1 MKIRELFDILNQ
13 IAPFSLQEEFDNSGV
28 QFADLEED
36 ISKILLC
43 LDVTAEMIQEANQKK
58 CNTILSHHPLFFH
71 PFSRVTRQENPI
83 SYQLMVHHI
92 NLIALHTNFDLAE
105 NGLNE
110 YVGHLLGLK
119 KETPL
124 KPSTEKIFKLA
135 VYVPVQH
142 QNCLQEALF
151 QAGAGHIGQYSETSF
166 SIFGKGSFKPL
177 EGTKPFIGQTG
188 QRERVDEVK
197 IETIFHERNLTKIIR
212 TIYHN
217 HPYEEPVYD
226 IYELV
231 ANSLTGMGI
240 VASLAKDEKVEN
252 YGKAIKKALQIPY
265 IRIVHANKKKIKNV
279 ALCTGS
285 GGSFI
290 DQCIEKHIDLFI
302 TGDIDYHEAL
312 KAKEM
317 GLNMIDI
324 EHFHT
329 EKFFVPAI
337 QQQLIQHHIPENLL
351 VPSQKMISPFQ
362 LL

>member
-13 IAPFSLQEEFDNSGV
+13 IAPFALQEEFDNSGV
-28 QFADLEED
+28 QFADLEDD
-36 ISKILLC
+36 ISNILLC
-43 LDVTAEMIQEANQKK
+43 LDVTAEIMQEADQKK
-58 CNTILSHHPLFFH
+58 CNTILSHHPLLFH
-71 PFSRVTRQENPI
+71 PLSRVTRQENPLA
-83 SYQLMVHHI
+83 YQLMVHSI

-105 NGLNE
+105 NGLND
-110 YVGHLLGLK
+110 YVGQLLGFK
-119 KETPL
+119 KEAPL
-124 KPSTEKIFKLA
+124 KTSSEKIFKLA

-142 QNCLQEALF
+142 LNPLQEALF
-151 QAGAGHIGQYSETSF
+151 QSGAGQIGQYSETSF

-188 QRERVDEVK
+188 QREQVQEVK
-197 IETIFHERNLTKIIR
+197 LETIFLERNLAQIMR
-212 TIYHN
+212 TIHQN

-231 ANSLTGMGI
+231 APSLTGIGM
-240 VASLAKDEKVEN
+240 VASLVKNEKLEN
-252 YGKAIKKALQIPY
+252 FGKTVKKALQIPY
-265 IRIVHANKKKIKNV
+265 LRIVHANQREINKI

-285 GGSFI
+285 GGSLL
-290 DQCIEKHIDLFI
+290 DQCINKQVDLLV

-317 GLNMIDI
+317 GLNIFDI

-337 QQQLIQHHIPENLL
+337 QKQLIQHHVPEKML
-351 VPSQKMISPFQ
+351 VPSQKMCSPFQ
-362 LL
+362 LF